1 MTSKIPTYSGEKRAK
16 FAGRE
21 NKQWIR
27 FATVIGY
34 ICSVCLPAIALSIYY
49 VGFWDPQYK
58 EKFPP
63 NSTFMSNAH
72 GVQRTFDSSID
83 HVHVVDPSPDQN
95 PLAVSQMKSGMKEE
109 REQHQ
114 GNLILLPTDTLKKDG
129 QEERP
134 EGIRYQWILR
144 LDSVKGQ
151 GLRIYSFCAKYSRV
165 LEIEAFALIATFLNL
180 RRPYAF
186 TRT

>member
-1 MTSKIPTYSGEKRAK
+1 
-16 FAGRE
+16 
-21 NKQWIR
+21 
-27 FATVIGY
+27 
-34 ICSVCLPAIALSIYY
+34 
-49 VGFWDPQYK
+49 
-58 EKFPP
+58 
-63 NSTFMSNAH
+63 MSNAH

-186 TRT
+186 TRFAGLKRSFE